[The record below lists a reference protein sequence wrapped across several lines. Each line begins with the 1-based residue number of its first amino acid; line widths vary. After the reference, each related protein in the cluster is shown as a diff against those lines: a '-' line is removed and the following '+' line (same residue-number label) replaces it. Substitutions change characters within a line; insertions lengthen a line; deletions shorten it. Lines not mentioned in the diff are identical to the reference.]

1 MNKGKQR
8 IGICFMTAIMLVAVS
23 ISILKLDVRAGFG
36 DFNDY
41 SDSGSDYSSDY
52 SSDSSDW
59 DSDWDSEW
67 EVDVHGDGFTV
78 STHHNGNVGTI
89 FIVSEVIFFMFA
101 ILMISI
107 RILAVKSRRRRSSA
121 VGGSQRI
128 LPDRTDEIS
137 RIIQERDTFFTAPD
151 FLSFARQVYMD
162 IQSAWEKRDLGP
174 VRGVLHQNL
183 YQQTN
188 RQIQEKIEEGIVNH
202 LERISINTAYLTSY
216 RRDREYEYLTIYLA
230 ASMIDYQVKEAT
242 GEIILGDKTTRWN
255 LQYKMTFMRSTDAKT
270 RSAKE
275 ADRGFVCP
283 NCGAPLKGTSFGE
296 CEYCGSV
303 VTTGA
308 YDWVLSSFG
317 VVKNDTV
324 DEGIKVN

>member
-8 IGICFMTAIMLVAVS
+8 IGICVMTAMMLVVFSVS
-23 ISILKLDVRAGFG
+23 VLKLDARAGFG

-41 SDSGSDYSSDY
+41 GGSDSSSDY
-52 SSDSSDW
+52 SSDSSSDYSDW
-59 DSDWDSEW
+59 GNDWDSEW
-67 EVDVHGDGFTV
+67 EIDVDKDGFTV
-78 STHHNGNVGTI
+78 STHHDMGAT
-89 FIVSEVIFFMFA
+89 FIGAEIVFFMFA

-107 RILAVKSRRRRSSA
+107 RILAVRSRPRRSSTA
-121 VGGSQRI
+121 GGSQRT

-230 ASMIDYQVKEAT
+230 ASMIDYQIKEAT

>member
-1 MNKGKQR
+1 M
-8 IGICFMTAIMLVAVS
+8 IAAVLAAIFILV
-23 ISILKLDVRAGFG
+23 LKIDARAGFG

-41 SDSGSDYSSDY
+41 GSGSDSGYGSDYSSDY
-52 SSDSSDW
+52 SSW
-59 DSDWDSEW
+59 DSDWSSDF
-67 EVDVHGDGFTV
+67 DGDGYTV
-78 STHHNGNVGTI
+78 SLRQRGIIIPV
-89 FIVSEVIFFMFA
+89 A
-101 ILMISI
+101 ILFPVVMLMIMI
-107 RILAVKSRRRRSSA
+107 RVSG
-121 VGGSQRI
+121 VGSKRWHPSTAGRQGVGAKKRT

-137 RIIQERDTFFTAPD
+137 RIIQERDVFFTAPD

-162 IQSAWEKRDLGP
+162 IQAAWEKRDLDP

-183 YQQTN
+183 YQQTK
-188 RQIQEKIEEGIVNH
+188 RQIQKKIEDGIVNH

-216 RRDREYEYLTIYLA
+216 RRDRQYEYLTIYLA

-242 GEIILGDKTTRWN
+242 GKIILGDKTTRWN
-255 LQYKMTFMRSTDAKT
+255 LQYKMTFMRSADAKT

-283 NCGAPLKGTSFGE
+283 NCGAPFKGTSFGE
-296 CEYCGSV
+296 CEYCGST
-303 VTTGA
+303 VTTGT

-317 VVKNDTV
+317 VVKDDTV

>member
-8 IGICFMTAIMLVAVS
+8 IGICFMIAMMLVVIF
-23 ISILKLDVRAGFG
+23 ISVFKLDARAGFG

-41 SDSGSDYSSDY
+41 TDSGSDYSSDS
-52 SSDSSDW
+52 SSDYSDW
-59 DSDWDSEW
+59 GNDWGTDF
-67 EVDVHGDGFTV
+67 DGDGFTD
-78 STHHNGNVGTI
+78 STHRNGS
-89 FIVSEVIFFMFA
+89 VSEILIGTGVIFFMFV

-107 RILAVKSRRRRSSA
+107 RILAVKSRPRRSPS
-121 VGGSQRI
+121 VGGSQRT
-128 LPDRTDEIS
+128 LPNRTDEIS
-137 RIIQERDTFFTAPD
+137 RIIQERDTLFTAPD

-230 ASMIDYQVKEAT
+230 ASMIDYQVKETT

-255 LQYKMTFMRSTDAKT
+255 LRYKMTFMRSTDAKT

-283 NCGAPLKGTSFGE
+283 NCGAPLKGMSFGE

>member
-1 MNKGKQR
+1 MDDRRQR
-8 IGICFMTAIMLVAVS
+8 IGICFITAAMLVAIF
-23 ISILKLDVRAGFG
+23 ISVLKLDVRAGFG

-41 SDSGSDYSSDY
+41 GGSDYSGDYSSDY
-52 SSDSSDW
+52 SSDYGSWGTEW
-59 DSDWDSEW
+59 DSSFD
-67 EVDVHGDGFTV
+67 GDGYTV
-78 STHHNGNVGTI
+78 SFRQWGIEAVLMMVILNIAPVI
-89 FIVSEVIFFMFA
+89 MIIVVLRGLIKGG
-101 ILMISI
+101 
-107 RILAVKSRRRRSSA
+107 RTTSRKTSGA
-121 VGGSQRI
+121 GVQKKT

-137 RIIQERDTFFTAPD
+137 RIIQERDPFFTAPD

-162 IQSAWEKRDLGP
+162 IQSAWEKRDLDP

-183 YQQTN
+183 YQQTK
-188 RQIQEKIEEGIVNH
+188 RQIQKKIEDGIVNH

-216 RRDREYEYLTIYLA
+216 RRDRQYEYLTIYLA
-230 ASMIDYQVKEAT
+230 ASMIDYQMKEAT
-242 GEIILGDKTTRWN
+242 GEIILGDRTTRWN
-255 LQYKMTFMRSTDAKT
+255 LQYKMTFIRSTDAKT

-296 CEYCGSV
+296 CEYCGST
-303 VTTGA
+303 VTTGT